1 MDFGFTGFIRYLE
14 EEGKFKVQKK
24 IAGLTI
30 KQLFEQHPYV
40 SDFFASTG
48 LIVDDY
54 QVTLKIYFANLADD
68 HLEDIG
74 LNRDAL
80 LAQLSLFI
88 IYMEQ
93 IRQGSDFKV
102 ESITILGGYDKLGQK
117 ENISLTIK
125 RGEIISV
132 VGPTGSGKSRLLA
145 DIEWMAQKDTPTGR
159 QIFLNGQV
167 PDKSKR
173 FSVEY
178 KLVAQLSQNM
188 NFIMDLTVAEFVK
201 MHAESRLVEDVEKL
215 VKEIIEQGN
224 SLAGEGFTVD
234 TPITSLSGGQSRA
247 LMVADTAFLS
257 NSPIVLIDEL
267 ENAGIDKKRALDLLV
282 KKEKIVL
289 VATHDPV
296 LALMGHKR
304 LVIKDGGISKVI
316 NTTAKEKKS
325 LVLLREWDA
334 KLLKIRESLRG
345 GERIKGVPF
354 AKGSMQE
361 D

>member
-1 MDFGFTGFIRYLE
+1 
-14 EEGKFKVQKK
+14 
-24 IAGLTI
+24 
-30 KQLFEQHPYV
+30 
-40 SDFFASTG
+40 
-48 LIVDDY
+48 
-54 QVTLKIYFANLADD
+54 
-68 HLEDIG
+68 
-74 LNRDAL
+74 
-80 LAQLSLFI
+80 
-88 IYMEQ
+88 
-93 IRQGSDFKV
+93 
-102 ESITILGGYDKLGQK
+102 
-117 ENISLTIK
+117 
-125 RGEIISV
+125 
-132 VGPTGSGKSRLLA
+132 
-145 DIEWMAQKDTPTGR
+145 
-159 QIFLNGQV
+159 
-167 PDKSKR
+167 
-173 FSVEY
+173 
-178 KLVAQLSQNM
+178 M

-201 MHAESRLVEDVEKL
+201 MHAESRLVEDVETL

-224 SLAGEGFTVD
+224 RLAGEGFTVD

-325 LVLLREWDA
+325 LVLLHEWDA

>member
-1 MDFGFTGFIRYLE
+1 
-14 EEGKFKVQKK
+14 
-24 IAGLTI
+24 
-30 KQLFEQHPYV
+30 
-40 SDFFASTG
+40 
-48 LIVDDY
+48 
-54 QVTLKIYFANLADD
+54 
-68 HLEDIG
+68 
-74 LNRDAL
+74 
-80 LAQLSLFI
+80 
-88 IYMEQ
+88 
-93 IRQGSDFKV
+93 
-102 ESITILGGYDKLGQK
+102 
-117 ENISLTIK
+117 
-125 RGEIISV
+125 
-132 VGPTGSGKSRLLA
+132 
-145 DIEWMAQKDTPTGR
+145 
-159 QIFLNGQV
+159 
-167 PDKSKR
+167 
-173 FSVEY
+173 
-178 KLVAQLSQNM
+178 
-188 NFIMDLTVAEFVK
+188 
-201 MHAESRLVEDVEKL
+201 
-215 VKEIIEQGN
+215 
-224 SLAGEGFTVD
+224 
-234 TPITSLSGGQSRA
+234 